1 MLLVRKTAKKFLT
14 DMKFKEYKGLDLA
27 GVAAEV
33 LGEWDARDT
42 FHKRHIRSVQVKLI
56 TVGKLHCITYN
67 A

>member
-33 LGEWDARDT
+33 RGEWDARDT
-42 FHKRHIRSVQVKLI
+42 FH
-56 TVGKLHCITYN
+56 
-67 A
+67 